1 MVGRSNHAGSM
12 SEPKN
17 DLKPPFPD
25 LVDIIKEARRH
36 AKAFQKAP
44 LRRDQLQQLYNL
56 LDHLFFLI
64 VADPDGRKP
73 LPDGRSPMSL
83 SDLILTK
90 LASPDFSM
98 QKVRDRIAAGRPKMT
113 PAEQAGHEQ
122 RHLDVIKAH
131 YDCWTDPRWLA
142 EKGMD
147 AATIDMLKT
156 GNSPIQRTELLV
168 ELVKN
173 DIKLL
178 EQEPWERPDGLER
191 LHELEWYE
199 ARALDDELRI
209 SLPNLSIP
217 STVRRDIPPATA
229 KLTSEKRI
237 AERRPQRIKR
247 ATDPIKELY
256 KALLEETKSCKRQ
269 SFAYY
274 GAAAEFD
281 ELEVTA
287 KTEDVVVALTAC
299 IVAARK
305 TGKGRIAAYEQDA
318 EIFRAV
324 LRHIRE
330 CVATGQFK

>member
-1 MVGRSNHAGSM
+1 M
-12 SEPKN
+12 SDPKT
-17 DLKPPFPD
+17 DPKPPFFD
-25 LVDIIKEARRH
+25 LVDTIKEARRH
-36 AKAFQKAP
+36 AKAFQKAA
-44 LRRDQLQQLYNL
+44 LRREQLQQLYTL
-56 LDHLFFLI
+56 LDHLRFLI
-64 VADPDGRKP
+64 VSDPEGKKP

-98 QKVRDRIAAGRPKMT
+98 QKVRDRIAAGRPKMGD
-113 PAEQAGHEQ
+113 AERAGHEQ
-122 RHLDVIKAH
+122 RHLDVVKAH
-131 YDCWTDPRWLA
+131 YDYWTDPKWLA
-142 EKGMD
+142 EMGMD

-156 GNSPIQRTELLV
+156 GNSPIQRTKLLV

-178 EQEPWERPDGLER
+178 EQEPWQRPDGLER
-191 LHELEWYE
+191 LHELKWYE

-217 STVRRDIPPATA
+217 STVRRNIPPATA
-229 KLTSEKRI
+229 KLNSEKRI
-237 AERRPQRIKR
+237 AERLPQRVER
-247 ATDPIKELY
+247 ATDPVRELHN
-256 KALLEETKSCKRQ
+256 ALLEEGASNKRQ

-281 ELEVTA
+281 GLEVNA
-287 KTEDVVVALTAC
+287 KIEDVVITLTAC

-305 TGKGRIAAYEQDA
+305 TGKGRIASYEQDA

>member
-1 MVGRSNHAGSM
+1 M

-17 DLKPPFPD
+17 DPKPPFPD
-25 LVDIIKEARRH
+25 LVDTIKEARRH

-44 LRRDQLQQLYNL
+44 LRREQLQQLYTL

-64 VADPDGRKP
+64 VADPNEKAP
-73 LPDGRSPMSL
+73 LLDGRSPMSL

-90 LASPDFSM
+90 LAGPDFSM
-98 QKVRDRIAAGRPKMT
+98 TKVRDRIAAGRPEMT
-113 PAEQAGHEQ
+113 AAERASHEQ
-122 RHLDVIKAH
+122 RHLDVVRAH
-131 YDCWTDPRWLA
+131 YDYWTDPKWLA

-156 GNSPIQRTELLV
+156 GNSPSQRTALLV
-168 ELVKN
+168 ELVKH

-178 EQEPWERPDGLER
+178 EQEPWERPDGLDR
-191 LHELEWYE
+191 LHELKWHE

-209 SLPNLSIP
+209 SLPNPSIP
-217 STVRRDIPPATA
+217 STVRSNIPPATA
-229 KLTSEKRI
+229 KLKSEKRI
-237 AERRPQRIKR
+237 ADRRPQRIKR
-247 ATDPIKELY
+247 ATDPIKKLY
-256 KALLEETKSCKRQ
+256 NALLAEAATHKRQ

-281 ELEVTA
+281 RLEVNA
-287 KTEDVVVALTAC
+287 KIEDVVATLTAC

-318 EIFRAV
+318 DIYRAV
-324 LRHIRE
+324 LGHIRK